1 MFILIFFVLG
11 AIFGSFINCLVYRIK
26 INKSMFG
33 RSYCPSCKHTLGV
46 LDLFPVFSYLLLG
59 AKCRYCKKK
68 IAFQYFFVEILTG
81 SIFAFGYY
89 FYFIYNLVTLKT
101 PQEFVYY
108 LTVSLFLI
116 IIGLYD
122 FKYTLVAD
130 EFIYPAIIFSFIFS
144 LFMGVNIFL
153 LLLAGLVGFSFFAI
167 QYFGS
172 RGKWIGGGDMFIG
185 IFMGFV
191 LSWPNILMGITIS
204 YMIGGLISV
213 PLLVMRL
220 KKPMSQ
226 IPLGPFLV
234 VGTYITMLVGDK
246 IIKYLFFV

>member
-1 MFILIFFVLG
+1 M
-11 AIFGSFINCLVYRIK
+11 
-26 INKSMFG
+26 G
-33 RSYCPSCKHTLGV
+33 RSFCPACKHELSW
-46 LDLFPVFSYLLLG
+46 LDLFPIFSYLFLR

-68 IAFQYFFVEILTG
+68 IAFQYFFMEILTG

-89 FYFIYNLVTLKT
+89 FYFVYNLATSKT

-108 LTVSLFLI
+108 LTISLFLL

-130 EFIYPAIIFSFIFS
+130 EFIFPAIIYAFIFN
-144 LFMGVNIFL
+144 LFMGVNIFYL
-153 LLLAGLVGFSFFAI
+153 LLGGFIGFSFFAI

-191 LSWPNILMGITIS
+191 LSWPNLLLGIMVS
-204 YMIGGLISV
+204 YVIGGLISI
-213 PLLVMRL
+213 PLLILRL

-226 IPLGPFLV
+226 VPLGPFLV
-234 VGTYITMLVGDK
+234 MGTFVTMLWGDK
-246 IIKYLFFV
+246 IIKYLFFI